1 MKPWEIWLSHISTIV
16 VTVSGTAYFWMK
28 YAIETDD
35 PFSIVNHP
43 WQPAMLGLHVVAAP
57 VLVFVVGMMVQSH
70 IQKKLESGTRA
81 NRASGLVSMV
91 TMPVMIVSGYML
103 QVVTSPLLANVALT
117 LHLAS
122 SLVFALTYVAHQ
134 VISFRLSRK
143 SASAERPSIFAR
155 KQVA

>member
-16 VTVSGTAYFWMK
+16 ITVSGTAYFWMK
-28 YAIETDD
+28 YAMETDD

-43 WQPAMLGLHVVAAP
+43 WQPAMLGLHVLAAP

-70 IQKKLESGTRA
+70 IQNKLRSGGRS

-91 TMPVMIVSGYML
+91 TMPMMIVSGYML
-103 QVVTSPLLANVALT
+103 QVVTSPLLANIALV

-122 SLVFALTYVAHQ
+122 SLLFALTYVAHQ
-134 VISFRLSRK
+134 VISFRLSRQ
-143 SASAERPSIFAR
+143 SASADRPGIFAR